1 MRTAPAPRPDRR
13 RSGRASTVLASAV
26 LLALLLGAQ
35 ALRIH
40 DDEART
46 APMEVSG
53 TASEAV
59 DARSFTVEVV
69 DVAFARSVYDASRLS
84 VGDEDEADAA
94 AAEDAIEAN
103 GVWVVVTA
111 DITAAERPLNRVN
124 AELETGEGTTYS
136 SSTMSV
142 NALGSISDVFSPGI
156 PRRGAVVFELPP
168 ERLSSPSVRFNV
180 HSGLDKRLSGSALVD
195 LELSGSELKKAVD
208 GAEEALAVPQSE
220 IRKA

>member
-1 MRTAPAPRPDRR
+1 M
-13 RSGRASTVLASAV
+13 LASAV

-156 PRRGAVVFELPP
+156 PGAA
-168 ERLSSPSVRFNV
+168 RWCSSCPRAAVLPSVRFNV